1 MKIFGTNKYMPEK
14 YDDKD
19 DSSSYLERKKNVQS
33 NTKRKV
39 QRKKNR
45 SKHSD

>member
-1 MKIFGTNKYMPEK
+1 MKIFGTYKYVPEK

-19 DSSSYLERKKNVQS
+19 DSSYLERKKNVQS
-33 NTKRKV
+33 DTKRKV
-39 QRKKNR
+39 QRKQDR

>member
-19 DSSSYLERKKNVQS
+19 DSSYLERRKNVQS
-33 NTKRKV
+33 NIKRKI
-39 QRKKNR
+39 QRKKDR